1 MRVEIARQSVELP
14 AGSAFN
20 SRGQWTE
27 RQSLLMRIEDCA
39 GLVGY
44 GEATPLEGFSREDF
58 DQAARQL
65 GSLDAARLAPV
76 LSALQRGATV
86 AEAFGAALQVASG
99 EPLCASAHF
108 AADCALLELAA
119 AQRGCSVADLLASE
133 LPAPTPALERPR
145 ECVLHDLLGSGEQ
158 LVDGVTIKCKIGRD
172 LPAELEAL
180 RRLRV
185 RHAGLRLRLDAN
197 GALPPLELDRWLA
210 VFGELEP
217 EFIEEPCALEQLG
230 SPRRLS
236 VPLAFDETLS
246 RAPLAGALAAW
257 LQSGAVRAIVVK
269 PMLLGG
275 ITQSLGWFHV
285 ARQHGQEVIVSHLF
299 DGSVAAAMYR
309 QLALF
314 ASPQLAMGLGSHDGL
329 RLWQHVRL
337 SPAVDGSAPS
347 QLNRSS
353 NL

>member
-1 MRVEIARQSVELP
+1 VAGRVEARWRGGNLRYRLSLDSGPDSLRVSGVRDKGDLRAGRDSVEL
-14 AGSAFN
+14 
-20 SRGQWTE
+20 
-27 RQSLLMRIEDCA
+27 I
-39 GLVGY
+39 
-44 GEATPLEGFSREDF
+44 
-58 DQAARQL
+58 
-65 GSLDAARLAPV
+65 
-76 LSALQRGATV
+76 V
-86 AEAFGAALQVASG
+86 AEAGTWLPEAAGPGISNLGLRGA
-99 EPLCASAHF
+99 
-108 AADCALLELAA
+108 
-119 AQRGCSVADLLASE
+119 
-133 LPAPTPALERPR
+133 
-145 ECVLHDLLGSGEQ
+145 
-158 LVDGVTIKCKIGRD
+158 VDWK
-172 LPAELEAL
+172 E
-180 RRLRV
+180 RRLRLEGIA
-185 RHAGLRLRLDAN
+185 RMEAFDFHKPGDFLPPSEWEWTLEEGERGGRLALRLRLDAN

-210 VFGELEP
+210 VFAELEP

-309 QLALF
+309 QLARF